1 MAGGGRSKTLMAFP
15 TAAAGA
21 SESRCGRC
29 TANVVDNAVAAAG

>member
-1 MAGGGRSKTLMAFP
+1 MAGGGRSKTLAFP